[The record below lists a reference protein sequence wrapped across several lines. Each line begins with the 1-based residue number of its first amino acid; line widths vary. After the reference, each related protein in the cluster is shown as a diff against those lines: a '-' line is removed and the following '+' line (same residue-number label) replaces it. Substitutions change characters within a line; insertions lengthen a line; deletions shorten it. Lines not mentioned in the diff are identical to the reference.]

1 VIKIFL
7 VEDEIV
13 VRNGIKNKIDWES
26 AGFSMVGDA
35 SDGEIAY
42 PLILETKPDIII
54 TDIKMPFIDGLTLS
68 QMVREVMPWI
78 KIIIL
83 SGYNEFE
90 FAQEAIQIGIT
101 DFLVKPVIKEK
112 LMEIVKKAAAEVVAE
127 REQKALMEQYK
138 KDMEEIYFLK
148 RQQFFSTLLSGN
160 EPVSDMLKKGRDVGI
175 DIMARAYIVLSFST
189 RRKDESDEAFHESS
203 VRIQDKVVA
212 LTENKSDI
220 IFFNR
225 SLTGWHFLI
234 KGKDEA
240 DAIRVLEEY
249 IQALIEI
256 VSHFDRLHYFAG
268 VGSTVTRI
276 GEIATSF
283 NEAIKAHSYRYILEP
298 NQVIYARQIE
308 EQGIIGMSRGSDNC
322 STLHPERMNR
332 IAIDSYLKTGSRD
345 EVEAFFDDYCIN
357 VGEDCLRSELIRQY
371 ISLDVFCSCE
381 LFLRYLECADQKITE
396 ICGSFHDLESH
407 ARDPERAR
415 QYLCLMMS
423 ASVDFRDLTS
433 KRKYDPLLVKARR
446 YMEQNYG
453 SMDLSLNTVA
463 AHVNI
468 SASHFS
474 TIFSQET
481 GQTFTEYLTEI
492 RIKNAKQLL
501 KCTQKPSGE
510 IGYLIGYKDAH
521 YFSYIFKKITGQTP
535 SEYRTGKR
543 SDPAK

>member
-1 VIKIFL
+1 MIKIFL
-7 VEDEIV
+7 VEDEVV
-13 VRNGIKNKIDWES
+13 VRNGIKNKIDWDS
-26 AGFSMVGDA
+26 AGFCMVGDA

-54 TDIKMPFIDGLTLS
+54 TDIKMPFVDGLTLA

-112 LMEIVKKAAAEVVAE
+112 LLEIVKKAATEVVAE
-127 REQKALMEQYK
+127 REQRALMEQYK

-148 RQQFFSTLLSGN
+148 RQQYFSTLLSGN
-160 EPVSDMLKKGRDVGI
+160 EPVVDMLKRARDAGI

-189 RRKDESDEAFHESS
+189 RRKDESDEAYHESS

-212 LTENKSDI
+212 LTENRPDI
-220 IFFNR
+220 VFFNR
-225 SLTGWHFLI
+225 SLTGWNFLI
-234 KGKDEA
+234 KGKDEE
-240 DAIRVLEEY
+240 DAKRVLHEY
-249 IQALIEI
+249 ISALIEI
-256 VSHFDRLHYFAG
+256 VSHYDRLYFFAG

-298 NQVIYARQIE
+298 NQVIYAGQIE
-308 EQGIIGMSRGSDNC
+308 EQGIKGKNRGSDNNA
-322 STLHPERMNR
+322 SLHPERMNR
-332 IAIDSYLKTGSRD
+332 NAIDGFLKTGARE
-345 EVEAFFDDYCIN
+345 EVEAFFDDYCNN

-371 ISLDVFCSCE
+371 IALDIFCSCE
-381 LFLRYLECADQKITE
+381 LFLRYLECAESKVIN
-396 ICGSFHDLESH
+396 ICGALNDLESH
-407 ARDPERAR
+407 TPDSERVR

-423 ASVDFRDLTS
+423 ASIDYRDLTS
-433 KRKYDPLLVKARR
+433 KRRYDPLLVKARK
-446 YMEQNYG
+446 YMEENFG
-453 SMDLSLNTVA
+453 SLDLSLNSVA

-521 YFSYIFKKITGQTP
+521 YFSYIFKKVTGQTP
-535 SEYRTGKR
+535 SEYRAGKR
-543 SDPAK
+543 CDSPL